1 MPQHQRLRTVAGAAL
16 SGYGLLVL
24 LGVLAHDAPLA
35 GVLSVVL
42 GAALLL
48 PALPAARVGRPW
60 LVAGLGAACAGGVVL
75 YNLLA
80 GSGLSLP
87 EAGLLAYGLGLLA
100 AAPFLDQRVGRTAV
114 GSLVGWSFAL
124 VLAPLAL
131 FALNAVASA
140 GDGSAGAAAAPVIA
154 ATLVAP
160 TAAGLALLGSPNEVI
175 GNNIVLATPR
185 GTLSLGIGLV
195 CAGLYPMVLFAG
207 VVGLHGWQTR
217 MAPRRLAA
225 ILVAG
230 LAGLWLANLVRLV
243 TLAKVGQAWGG
254 EALQTAHAHLGWIL
268 FALFM
273 VVFWAALLRPAAAPA
288 GAVGE

>member
-1 MPQHQRLRTVAGAAL
+1 MDQRLRTLAGAAL
-16 SGYGLLVL
+16 AGYGLLVL

-35 GVLSVVL
+35 GVLSLVL

-48 PALPAARVGRPW
+48 PILPAAHVGRPM
-60 LVAGLGAACAGGVVL
+60 LVAGLGVACAGGVLL

-87 EAGLLAYGLGLLA
+87 EVGLLLYGLALLA
-100 AAPFLDQRVGRTAV
+100 AAPFLARRVGPTEV

-131 FALNAVASA
+131 FALNAVASS
-140 GDGSAGAAAAPVIA
+140 GGTGTAAAPIIA
-154 ATLVAP
+154 STLVTP
-160 TAAGLALLGSPNEVI
+160 TAAGLALLGTPSQVI

-217 MAPRRLAA
+217 MRPWRIAA
-225 ILVAG
+225 ILVLG
-230 LAGLWLANLVRLV
+230 LAGLWVANLIRLIA
-243 TLAKVGQAWGG
+243 LAKVGQEWGA
-254 EALQTAHAHLGWIL
+254 EALQTAHAHLGWVL

-273 VVFWAALLRPAAAPA
+273 AVFWAVLLRRAPQ
-288 GAVGE
+288 GAIPQEA